1 ESLNITYK
9 ELDRFKELGL
19 AGLRLDLGFS
29 GSEEAA
35 MSFDDTD
42 LKIELNISNGTRYVE
57 NILSYQA
64 NVGNIIG
71 CHNFYPRKYTG

>member
-1 ESLNITYK
+1 KLETICKRAKELGFDVIADVDPTVFESLNITYK

-42 LKIELNISNGTRYVE
+42 LKIELNISNGTRYV
-57 NILSYQA
+57 
-64 NVGNIIG
+64 
-71 CHNFYPRKYTG
+71 